1 MGCCCGAS
9 AFWVASP
16 ALPAITT
23 VTSGGAAILVTWGV
37 RGTALATPTCDRVR
51 AGLSP
56 GWVGAALGVAVG
68 GWVMGWVLPWGWVAE
83 PLGWQLLGLHPGDLL
98 YI

>member
-1 MGCCCGAS
+1 M
-9 AFWVASP
+9 
-16 ALPAITT
+16 
-23 VTSGGAAILVTWGV
+23 
-37 RGTALATPTCDRVR
+37 ATPRCDRVR

-68 GWVMGWVLPWGWVAE
+68 GWVLPWAWVAE